1 MEAECRGIKKMRS
14 GSSSNNEERSGE
26 VTLSSHQLGDKVT
39 FWLTLVTAGANT
51 QLGSKTR
58 SGPYTKWILTCDN
71 AVSSHHSAH
80 LDQLRILHTCT

>member
-1 MEAECRGIKKMRS
+1 MWRKGGKRGGKEMRS
-14 GSSSNNEERSGE
+14 GSSSNNEERSGQ

-51 QLGSKTR
+51 QSGSKTQW
-58 SGPYTKWILTCDN
+58 YTNWILTCDD

-80 LDQLRILHTCT
+80 LDPLRILHTCT